1 MSAQSGKTELRRLA
15 SGGVVTPEVLQ
26 SFLLAQ
32 VNHDVL
38 ADHVLEQVVAEVR
51 AGTID
56 PDALANDLAAMV
68 SEVSVLVKP
77 SDWRAAAVLVIA
89 EARSLLEEE
98 PEVG

>member
-1 MSAQSGKTELRRLA
+1 MT
-15 SGGVVTPEVLQ
+15 TEVLQ

-56 PDALANDLAAMV
+56 PEALAANLAAMV

-77 SDWRAAAVLVIA
+77 SDWRAAAVLLIT
-89 EARSLLEEE
+89 EARTLLEEE
-98 PEVG
+98 AEGEAAADQGPVG